1 MYTYLPTEIQH
12 ELMRFTGLNTSQ
24 LLRDPSQQLAFGY
37 VSGNPLNWVDPF
49 GLAEAYIF
57 DQNGNGEQVPV
68 TDTQRDELKRAR
80 PQTADGYL
88 ATESGDKD
96 VYEYTH
102 LSSAEKRNILIASS
116 LLVGPKSFAL
126 GLTLNVAAETINYN
140 ETSDPDEYVGSGITK
155 VGGIMIKPLKPFFDA
170 IENFNVV
177 NSITSMFSSD
187 EPCPK

>member
-1 MYTYLPTEIQH
+1 M
-12 ELMRFTGLNTSQ
+12 
-24 LLRDPSQQLAFGY
+24 
-37 VSGNPLNWVDPF
+37 DPF
-49 GLAEAYIF
+49 GLVEAYIF

-140 ETSDPDEYVGSGITK
+140 ETSDPDEYVGSAISGITK